1 MIKNSNLHLLSQ
13 SDRDHRAQAEFH
25 EYTRLLEIANQ
36 DMTLAN
42 ACAAAKQWGRFL
54 AAYNSAA
61 PNQEA
66 AIH

>member
-1 MIKNSNLHLLSQ
+1 MSSNPHLDLNGQ
-13 SDRDHRAQAEFH
+13 SDRDQRAETEFH
-25 EYTRLLEIANQ
+25 EYTRLLAIANEEL
-36 DMTLAN
+36 TFET

-61 PNQEA
+61 PSQEA

>member
-1 MIKNSNLHLLSQ
+1 MSSNPYLNLKGQ
-13 SDRDHRAQAEFH
+13 SDCDQRAEAEFH

-36 DMTLAN
+36 NMTLAN

-61 PNQEA
+61 PSQEA

>member
-1 MIKNSNLHLLSQ
+1 MSSNPHLNLKGQ
-13 SDRDHRAQAEFH
+13 SDGDQRAETEFH
-25 EYTRLLEIANQ
+25 EYTRLLAIANEEL
-36 DMTLAN
+36 TFET